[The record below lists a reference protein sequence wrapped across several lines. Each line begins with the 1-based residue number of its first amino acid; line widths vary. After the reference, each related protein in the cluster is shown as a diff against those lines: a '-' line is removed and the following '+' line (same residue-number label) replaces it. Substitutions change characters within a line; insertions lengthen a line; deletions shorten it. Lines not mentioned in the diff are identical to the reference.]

1 MIQSL
6 FPTATRCCYSHRREC
21 RQGLE
26 SIAYTAQNFGDL
38 PLDIACDHNRNA
50 CPLWQTSTYIQGLSA
65 EIHIPTGYSWRIFV
79 PTPLRQRSGQ
89 LYTRS
94 PHTQLI
100 AHCLGRPFS
109 QKFNPTRKNVQYCLS
124 KLKWLPIFFVSS
136 VTPWPLFRFSIYFTS
151 QNFVMTFQD
160 SRIEK
165 EIVLK
170 LYFFKA

>member
-1 MIQSL
+1 MCYGHDPKSVPYGYKMLLFSSTRVSL
-6 FPTATRCCYSHRREC
+6 RAGKHRLYSTEFWRSTA
-21 RQGLE
+21 
-26 SIAYTAQNFGDL
+26 
-38 PLDIACDHNRNA
+38 DHNRNA

-65 EIHIPTGYSWRIFV
+65 EIHTPTGYSWRIFV

-160 SRIEK
+160 FRIEK